1 MSVLLAPSQANRGWK
16 PLQRGRILVRATFPE
31 FIETDGELF
40 FQTGKLIVNTLS
52 RFSES
57 ARSLQLDRLEQFYAS
72 DFAGTSLGL
81 TQHELK
87 SQKDG
92 ILEYAWEGDPASRNG
107 KEAIAE
113 WRAYM

>member
-1 MSVLLAPSQANRGWK
+1 MSVLLTPSQANRGWK
-16 PLQRGRILVRATFPE
+16 PLQPARILVRATFPE

-52 RFSES
+52 LFSES
-57 ARSLQLDRLEQFYAS
+57 ARSLQLEQLEQLKQFYAS
-72 DFAGTSLGL
+72 DFAGTGLGL

-92 ILEYAWEGDPASRNG
+92 ILDYAWEGD
-107 KEAIAE
+107 
-113 WRAYM
+113 